1 VDFDL
6 LAGEISILFKPISLA
21 EKSMSEVRG
30 FEYEL
35 CASRLCIFAFQ
46 LTAHVGLMQGRR

>member
-6 LAGEISILFKPISLA
+6 SAGEISILFKSISLA

-30 FEYEL
+30 L
-35 CASRLCIFAFQ
+35 K
-46 LTAHVGLMQGRR
+46 